1 MEFILPSIAGLM
13 AGLILGY
20 VVSNYLVK
28 RTAQAKIDEA
38 NNKADLTLKEAEM
51 TAQRKIDE
59 AESRADKITSKAES
73 KNESIKQKK
82 IQEAKD
88 KYAKLK
94 EDYQSYKADQKVEM
108 KEREMQVVA
117 MEKELSQKQESF
129 QLRSI
134 IH

>member
-1 MEFILPSIAGLM
+1 MDLILPSIAGLV

-59 AESRADKITSKAES
+59 AESRADKIVSKAES
-73 KNESIKQKK
+73 KNESIKQKHK
-82 IQEAKD
+82 WN
-88 KYAKLK
+88 
-94 EDYQSYKADQKVEM
+94 
-108 KEREMQVVA
+108 R
-117 MEKELSQKQESF
+117 
-129 QLRSI
+129 
-134 IH
+134 